1 MAKIKWAD
9 RNVVVALV
17 ENSIS
22 ISDLLRKAGLSVVG
36 ANSQTVT
43 KWIAYHQINTD
54 HFELGYERVNQYNAS
69 RKRPHSEIFC
79 EGSDV
84 RQVIL
89 RREYSRLPDI
99 EYSCV
104 KCGNNGEWDGSP
116 LTLQLDHINGV
127 NGDNR
132 IENLRWLCPNCH
144 SQTETFAGRNS
155 TKTISL

>member
-9 RNVVVALV
+9 RDVVAALV
-17 ENSIS
+17 ESSVS
-22 ISDLLRKAGLSVVG
+22 ISDLLRNAGLSVVG
-36 ANSQTVT
+36 ANSQTVN
-43 KWIAYHQINTD
+43 KWIAYHQIDTS
-54 HFELGYERVNQYNAS
+54 HFELGYERAKQYNLA

-89 RREYSRLPDI
+89 RREYAKLSDI
-99 EYSCV
+99 RYECV
-104 KCGNNGEWDGSP
+104 KCGNTGEWNGSP
-116 LTLQLDHINGV
+116 LTLQLDHVNGV

-132 IENLRWLCPNCH
+132 KENLRWLCPNCH

-155 TKTISL
+155 AK